1 MTSTMSL
8 AEANLQ
14 LINHEDKLFESLLK
28 LEFRKAQIL
37 KEDGDVT
44 SQKDPDEGEDKPT
57 VEYSEG
63 EETKTAVKENIFKRI
78 VEALKKAF
86 TAIATAFK
94 TLFEKISAIFTKDH
108 PILKKFTDA
117 INNVDNRKGYPGI
130 KNFRAANP
138 DFNFEAAFNK
148 CDELYN
154 KPFVPLDTIMKD
166 DGVVKA
172 LEGAFLSDKEEEV
185 WIPDSNFKINPD
197 AFANNRAKEFKQIKL
212 LATLLHT
219 MNDKKIEKTAELM
232 LKNPI
237 FVAGGGD
244 KESYKAA
251 VTKMVKEMH
260 ELITTYQEW
269 YKSLRKIVFDLGTYC
284 IRTAHG
290 AKKKNPEGNKEEEVK
305 AESYVIDDGK
315 SVNITEALCWI
326 AGEESDNYVNEMFGL
341 V

>member
-37 KEDGDVT
+37 KEDGDVS

-78 VEALKKAF
+78 VEALKNAF

-117 INNVDNRKGYPGI
+117 INNVENRKGYPGI

-138 DFNFEAAFNK
+138 DFNFEAAFEK
-148 CDELYN
+148 CDELYH
-154 KPFVPLDTIMKD
+154 KHFFDIETVMKD
-166 DGVVKA
+166 DGGITKA
-172 LEGAFLSDKEEEV
+172 LEGAFLSDKEEET

-197 AFANNRAKEFKQIKL
+197 AFANNRTKEIKQIKTI
-212 LATLLHT
+212 ATIFHT
-219 MNDKKIEKTAELM
+219 MNDKQIENGAEIMVRNNKSGTA
-232 LKNPI
+232 
-237 FVAGGGD
+237 D
-244 KESYKAA
+244 KESYKTAIS
-251 VTKMVKEMH
+251 KMVKEMH

-269 YKSLRKIVFDLGTYC
+269 YRSLRKIIFDLGTYC

-290 AKKKNPEGNKEEEVK
+290 AKKQNPEGNKEEEVK
-305 AESYVIDDGK
+305 AESFVIDDGK

>member
-37 KEDGDVT
+37 KEDGDVS

-78 VEALKKAF
+78 VDALKKAF
-86 TAIATAFK
+86 AAIGTAVKA
-94 TLFEKISAIFTKDH
+94 LFEKISAIFTKDH
-108 PILKKFTDA
+108 PIIKKFADA

-138 DFNFEAAFNK
+138 DFS
-148 CDELYN
+148 
-154 KPFVPLDTIMKD
+154 FVPAFTRCEEMYKFNSDGKLTVNPNDDSISKSLD
-166 DGVVKA
+166 
-172 LEGAFLSDKEEEV
+172 GAFLSSEEEEN
-185 WIPDSNFKINPD
+185 WIPKDNFKINPD
-197 AFANNRAKEFKQIKL
+197 AFANNRAKEIKSIK
-212 LATLLHT
+212 AIAIH
-219 MNDKKIEKTAELM
+219 NSKISDKDIEKEAAKLA
-232 LKNPI
+232 KKFGNS
-237 FVAGGGD
+237 
-244 KESYKAA
+244 KEDYTTVLS
-251 VTKMVKEMH
+251 KMVHDMR
-260 ELITTYQEW
+260 ELISTYQEW
-269 YKSLRKIVFDLGTYC
+269 YKSMRKIIFDLGTYC
-284 IRTAHG
+284 IRNSHK
-290 AKKKNPEGNKEEEVK
+290 AKKDVATDNKEEAK
-305 AESYVIDDGK
+305 TESFIIDNGK
-315 SVNITEALCWI
+315 SVSITEALCWI